1 VKLPAPTPKLR
12 ELRKRLRRFA
22 SAQDA
27 QFLQHFFKTGPSEY
41 GEGDQFLG
49 IRVPVVRRLVR
60 EFRGLS
66 MADTCE
72 LLHSPIHEERLLAL
86 LMLVDAYD
94 RGTESERAAIFRL
107 YLDNTAY
114 INNWDLVDGSAPGI
128 VGRHLE
134 TRPRKVLFELARSPD
149 VWKRRIAVLAAFRF
163 IRRNEF
169 AEILRLAEMLLQ
181 DRHDLIHKAVGW
193 MLREAGKRDVTIL
206 RGFLEQYAAR
216 MPRTMLRYSIEKLP
230 VTERR
235 RWLAAGGKKVVGLKH
250 SSKALCDGYAMSAA
264 GGR

>member
-1 VKLPAPTPKLR
+1 MKLSAPTPKLR
-12 ELRKRLRRFA
+12 ELRTRLRKFA

-27 QFLQHFFKTGPSEY
+27 QFLQHFFRTGPGEY
-41 GEGDQFLG
+41 GEGDQFIG
-49 IRVPVVRRLVR
+49 VRVPVLRRLVR
-60 EFRGLS
+60 ECRGLA
-66 MADTCE
+66 MADARQ

-86 LMLVDAYD
+86 LILVDAYD
-94 RGTESERAAIFRL
+94 RGSETERAAIFRL

-134 TRPRKVLFELARSPD
+134 SRPRKVLFELANSSD
-149 VWKRRIAVLAAFRF
+149 LWEHRIAVLAAFWF

-169 AEILRLAEMLLQ
+169 DELLRLAEMLLR

-206 RGFLEQYAAR
+206 RGFLEQHAAR
-216 MPRTMLRYSIEKLP
+216 MPRTMLRYAIEKLP
-230 VTERR
+230 VAERR
-235 RWLAAGGKKVVGLKH
+235 RWLATGRKKEV
-250 SSKALCDGYAMSAA
+250 
-264 GGR
+264 

>member
-22 SAQDA
+22 SARDA
-27 QFLQHFFKTGPSEY
+27 QFLQHFFKTGPGEY
-41 GEGDQFLG
+41 GEGDQFIG
-49 IRVPVVRRLVR
+49 VRVPAVRRLVC
-60 EFRGLS
+60 EFRGLAL
-66 MADTCE
+66 ADTCE
-72 LLHSPIHEERLLAL
+72 LLHSPTHEERLLAL
-86 LMLVDAYD
+86 LILVDAYE
-94 RGTESERAAIFRL
+94 RGDESERAAIFRL
-107 YLDNTAY
+107 YLDNTAH

-134 TRPRKVLFELARSPD
+134 ARPRKILFKLAGSPD
-149 VWKRRIAVLAAFRF
+149 VWKRRIAVLAAFHF

-169 AEILRLAEMLLQ
+169 AEILRLAEMLLL
-181 DRHDLIHKAVGW
+181 DRHDLIHKAAGW
-193 MLREAGKRDVTIL
+193 MLREAGKRDVAIL

-230 VTERR
+230 ATERR
-235 RWLAAGGKKVVGLKH
+235 RWLAAGGEKAAGLKH
-250 SSKALCDGYAMSAA
+250 SSKALCNGRAMSTA